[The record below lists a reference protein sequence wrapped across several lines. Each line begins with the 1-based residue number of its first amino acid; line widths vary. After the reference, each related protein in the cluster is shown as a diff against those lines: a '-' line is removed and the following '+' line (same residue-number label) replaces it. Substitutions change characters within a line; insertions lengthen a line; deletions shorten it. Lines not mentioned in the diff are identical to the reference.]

1 VSGVFARK
9 GPRYIFLS
17 SVLTQPAQVDK
28 LPASLGIGRTGAAI
42 PKQVVK
48 QNNDIFWMSHI
59 TQPEFIFK
67 F

>member
-1 VSGVFARK
+1 
-9 GPRYIFLS
+9 LS